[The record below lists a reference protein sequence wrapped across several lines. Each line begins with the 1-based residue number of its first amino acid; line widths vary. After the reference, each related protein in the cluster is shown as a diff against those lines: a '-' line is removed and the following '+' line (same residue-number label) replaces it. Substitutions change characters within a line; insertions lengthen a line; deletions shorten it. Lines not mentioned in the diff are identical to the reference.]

1 MERLRKNKKSGSNFS
16 DVFGLIFL
24 VKCRQDLPTLSLLH
38 YYNGT
43 PDGCGRSGVPGGI
56 EQCMGQAAE

>member
-1 MERLRKNKKSGSNFS
+1 MGRLRKNKKSESDIS

-24 VKCRQDLPTLSLLH
+24 VNCRQDLPSLSLLH

-43 PDGCGRSGVPGGI
+43 PERLTD
-56 EQCMGQAAE
+56 AEG